1 MSHHTNRRARALI
14 ALALATAL
22 GLAACG
28 DDSESPAA
36 SGDAIESEE
45 ETTTTEAP
53 AEDEAAEAVEV
64 TGVEYAFEGLDG
76 EIAAGTE
83 LTFTNGGKEAHE
95 LVVMKRAEGETRS
108 IEELMQLP
116 EEEIGTALEFQGV
129 SLANPGE
136 EGQVVDG
143 DLVLDDAGEYIAVC
157 MFPVGTTEVPDGP
170 PTGEQTAPPHAAQ
183 GMVTEFT
190 VS

>member
-1 MSHHTNRRARALI
+1 MSHHTPRRARALI
-14 ALALATAL
+14 ALALVGGL

-36 SGDAIESEE
+36 SGDALEE

-53 AEDEAAEAVEV
+53 AEEEAETIEV
-64 TGVEYAFEGLDG
+64 TGVEYAYEGLDA
-76 EIAAGTE
+76 EVAAGTE

-95 LVVMKRAEGETRS
+95 LVVMKRAEGETRT

-116 EEEIGTALEFQGV
+116 EAEIGTALEFQGV

-143 DLVLDDAGEYIAVC
+143 DLVLEDAGEYIAVC